1 MKLSWEG
8 CCLISRVFTRALETW
23 QTPQNQP
30 GCNRWS
36 YLFKSCFKPLTIC
49 GRMYVAI
56 PELGDGASHATVPI
70 PIENIWE
77 PIKPVVCRSQKDLD
91 TEVFQLAIRNLAA
104 LRDSSASCQ
113 VLGKNLAWMGTM
125 QAKRRTTAPPMW
137 RLWISQAIQELMHI
151 PKSTCWSNAV
161 KNAGRPQ
168 QNP

>member
-1 MKLSWEG
+1 MGRLLFDFTCFHPCFRDLADTTEPARLQQMKLSVQELLQTTHNLWKNVRSNSRTWGRCKPCNGTHTYWEH
-8 CCLISRVFTRALETW
+8 LRT
-23 QTPQNQP
+23 NQ
-30 GCNRWS
+30 
-36 YLFKSCFKPLTIC
+36 TIC
-49 GRMYVAI
+49 LSKSKGFGYWGFSTGNPKLSSTPR
-56 PELGDGASHATVPI
+56 
-70 PIENIWE
+70 
-77 PIKPVVCRSQKDLD
+77 
-91 TEVFQLAIRNLAA
+91 
-104 LRDSSASCQ
+104 SSASCQ